1 MENKWFNNT
10 KCIVLC
16 AGKGTR
22 LIPETLNVPK
32 PMLLYGGK
40 PIIEHVIDY
49 WKQFTSDF
57 IFIVGYKKEILID
70 FVKKLPINSE
80 FIEQKELKGIAHA
93 VSLAK
98 DAVSGNFIVVLGDC
112 LCKGKFTFPENMELG
127 FGVWKT
133 ENEDDIKRSFSVEVK
148 DNLVVKVVEKPKEI
162 INNLC
167 GMGFYFFNK
176 KVFDYIEKAK
186 PTPERNEI
194 EITNVIQMM
203 IDAGEK
209 ISPVFFDGGYLNVTY
224 SKDLK

>member
-1 MENKWFNNT
+1 MNNKWFNNV
-10 KCIVLC
+10 KCVVLC

-22 LIPETLNVPK
+22 LIPETFNVPK
-32 PMLLYGGK
+32 PMLLFEGK
-40 PIIEHVIDY
+40 PVIEHVINY

-93 VSLAK
+93 ISLAK
-98 DAVSGNFIVVLGDC
+98 DSVSDNFIVVLGDC
-112 LCKGKFTFPENMELG
+112 ICKGEFDFPENMVQG

-148 DNLVVKVVEKPKEI
+148 DNLVINVVEKPKEI

-176 KVFDYIEKAK
+176 NVFDYIAKVK

-194 EITNVIQMM
+194 EITNVLQRM

-209 ISPVFFDGGYLNVTY
+209 ISPVFFDGDYINVTY
-224 SKDLK
+224 KGDLK

>member
-1 MENKWFNNT
+1 METKWFNNT

-32 PMLLYGGK
+32 PMLLFEGK
-40 PIIEHVIDY
+40 PVIEHIINY

-93 VSLAK
+93 ISLAK
-98 DAVSGNFIVVLGDC
+98 DSASDNFIVVLGDC
-112 LCKGKFTFPENMELG
+112 ICKGSFDFPENIEQG

-133 ENEDDIKRSFSVEVK
+133 SNEEDIKRSFSVEIK
-148 DNLVVKVVEKPKEI
+148 DNLVVNVVEKPKQLV
-162 INNLC
+162 NDLC

-176 KVFDYIEKAK
+176 KVFDYIEKAS
-186 PTPERNEI
+186 PSSERNEI
-194 EITNVIQMM
+194 EITNVLQMM
-203 IDAGEK
+203 IDDGQK
-209 ISPVFFDGGYLNVTY
+209 IGPVFFKGEYINVTY
-224 SKDLK
+224 EKDLK